1 MPVVAAI
8 VKRADRYLV
17 GLRPAGERHEGL
29 WEFPGGKVRPGESFL
44 DALDRELQEEL
55 GVAVSEIA
63 EPLFSAL
70 DSDSAFVIHFVPTT
84 IVGDPRCIEHPEIRW
99 VRESEFTELQLAP
112 PDTRFVALKFGDG
125 RGSVHPP
132 SFLP

>member
-17 GLRPAGERHEGL
+17 GLRPAGKRHEGL

-44 DALDRELQEEL
+44 DALGRELQEEL

-84 IVGDPRCIEHPEIRW
+84 IVGDPRCIEHPELGW
-99 VRESEFTELQLAP
+99 VREGELAALSLAP
-112 PDTRFVALKFGDG
+112 ADMRFVVRQFGHG
-125 RGSVHPP
+125 KGSA
-132 SFLP
+132 S